1 MALKKLSVEVGMN
14 TSQFQRGLKGMQS
27 GLNGMQSGMKAM
39 QGRTSALSSGLQS
52 IGTSGTSAMS
62 ALKMGA
68 VATAAAIAGIVVVLK
83 KLIDGLLA
91 LQRAFATFESSVYRV
106 NSLFGDSAKYIQ
118 YFAENTAKALGM
130 SESAAYEYAATYGN
144 LFRSIT
150 ADAQE
155 NSKVTIAMLK
165 ASAVVASKT
174 GRTMED
180 VMERI
185 RSGLLGNTE
194 AIEDLGI
201 QVNVAMLEMTDAFKK
216 IANGRTWEQLTFYE
230 QQQIRTL
237 GILEQAHRN
246 FGDSVQKGSAFTMQT
261 LSSAFKDLT
270 AIAGAFVN
278 AGLQPII
285 QGLTQL
291 VQWATMGLKAL
302 AALFGLQ
309 LDIGGVSTAGTEAQT
324 AAQDGLTEAVE
335 KTAKA
340 QQKLAGFD
348 EINTLPKAA
357 SGGSAAVGAGS
368 SVFAGLPDPEF
379 KISEPDTSWI
389 DKVKEKFE
397 KLKKLFEPAAEAF
410 ERLKEAV
417 GKITE
422 PLFAGLKWAYDNI
435 FKPFAEWTI
444 SEALPRFLDTL
455 AIGLEIVGKL
465 IDEWFETY
473 KQFYEEFLKPLAEY
487 AAPKFLELW
496 DKFNEKFKKLSDRIQ
511 SSKAFEDLRS
521 ILSKIYPILLAVS
534 KKLVDVWAWF
544 VDFQM
549 SATFIELEYRF
560 KNLEDAIGFVAAVL
574 KGDFSDAWEHWKNL
588 MLDNK
593 IDKFRE
599 QFDLLK
605 TKITEVKTA
614 ILDWVNYLKAQF
626 NQAFTIIENKV
637 KDWWDNHV
645 APWFTIEK
653 WNELLQNM
661 VNGFADGWNAVYD
674 FFTISI
680 PQWWSET
687 IAPWFTAE
695 KWIELW
701 NNVKSGV
708 ASGWSAIVTFFT
720 EAVPKWWNETIAPW
734 FTKEKWVEILQGAK
748 NAFVSVFDDIKNG
761 IKSTLNS
768 IIGFINK
775 VISGLNALSS
785 LEIPAIKGITDGF
798 SFSLNI
804 PEIPHL
810 AEGGVLRKGQ
820 VGYLEGDGDEAVVP
834 LEKNTGWIDV
844 LASKLTAAMGGMQA
858 AGAGNITVPVYI
870 GNELIEEIVV
880 NAGNNHNRKNNGR
893 G

>member
-1 MALKKLSVEVGMN
+1 MALKKLTVEVGMN
-14 TSQFQRGLKGMQS
+14 TAQFQRGLKGMQV

-39 QGRTSALSSGLQS
+39 QGRTAALSSGLQS
-52 IGTSGTSAMS
+52 MGSAGTKAMS
-62 ALKMGA
+62 AIGSGA
-68 VATAAAIAGIVVVLK
+68 VLTTAKIAALVVVIK
-83 KLIDGLLA
+83 KAVDGLLA
-91 LQRAFATFESSVYRV
+91 LQRAYATIESNVLRV
-106 NSLFGDSAKYIQ
+106 NDLFGDSAKYIQ
-118 YFAENTAKALGM
+118 YFAENTAKSLGM

-144 LFRSIT
+144 LFRNIT
-150 ADAQE
+150 TDAQE
-155 NSKVTIAMLK
+155 NAKVTIAMLK
-165 ASAVVASKT
+165 ASAVIASKT

-201 QVNVAMLEMTDAFKK
+201 QVNVSMLEMTDAFKK

-246 FGDSVQKGSAFTMQT
+246 FGDSVQQSSAFTMQT

-270 AIAGAFVN
+270 ATAGAFVN

-309 LDIGGVSTAGTEAQT
+309 LDIGGASTSSTKAQT
-324 AAQDGLTEAVE
+324 KAQDGLTDAVE

-348 EINTLPKAA
+348 EINTLPKTAGAA
-357 SGGSAAVGAGS
+357 GAVAGTGGS
-368 SVFAGLPDPEF
+368 VFGDIPMPDYNL
-379 KISEPDTSWI
+379 KEPDTSWI
-389 DKVKEKFE
+389 DKVKDKLE

-521 ILSKIYPILLAVS
+521 ILSKIYPILLAIS
-534 KKLVDVWAWF
+534 KKLVDIWAWF

-560 KNLEDAIGFVAAVL
+560 KNLEDAIGFVAAML
-574 KGDFSDAWEHWKNL
+574 NGDFSDAWEHWKNL

-626 NQAFTIIENKV
+626 NQAFAIIENKV

-680 PQWWSET
+680 PQWWNET

-761 IKSTLNS
+761 IKNTLNS

-785 LEIPAIKGITDGF
+785 LEIPAIKGITEGF
-798 SFSLNI
+798 SWSLNI
-804 PEIPHL
+804 PEIPKL
-810 AEGGVLRKGQ
+810 AQGGIVTQPTLAMIGEA
-820 VGYLEGDGDEAVVP
+820 GTEAVMP
-834 LEKNTGWIDV
+834 LENNTGWIDV
-844 LASKLTAAMGGMQA
+844 LADKIVASMGGVQV
-858 AGAGNITVPVYI
+858 AGAGNVTVPVYI
-870 GNELIEEIVV
+870 GNELLEEVVV
-880 NAGNNHNRKNNGR
+880 NASNNHSRKNNGR
-893 G
+893 R